1 MFRKRTWIISKIALR
16 GISKGDSG
24 SKFCLNFAEKR
35 GYLKGYDEGVE
46 EGREAGRQEGREEG
60 RALGISD
67 AVNKMETAGMS
78 VDQIALILE
87 LDAEEIRKM
96 L

>member
-1 MFRKRTWIISKIALR
+1 MFN
-16 GISKGDSG
+16 DNQN
-24 SKFCLNFAEKR
+24 CLNFAEKR

-46 EGREAGRQEGREEG
+46 EGREAGRQEGLEEG

-87 LDAEEIRKM
+87 LDAEEIGKM
-96 L
+96 LSVGTQHFPDVEA